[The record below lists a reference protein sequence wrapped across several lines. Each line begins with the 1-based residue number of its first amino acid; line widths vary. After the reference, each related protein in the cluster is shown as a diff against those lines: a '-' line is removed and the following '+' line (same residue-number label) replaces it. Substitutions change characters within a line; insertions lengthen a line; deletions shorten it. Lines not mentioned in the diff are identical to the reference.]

1 MMTYQ
6 RTGKVQQKTENKD
19 SKSSEQSDPPPQK
32 KQGVRVNGIQQV
44 IDMLRVADAP
54 FRESLLSRIAAQDRS
69 LAIELRRKL
78 GL

>member
-6 RTGKVQQKTENKD
+6 RNGKTN
-19 SKSSEQSDPPPQK
+19 SKSSQSSEQSDPPPQK

-44 IDMLRVADAP
+44 LDMLRVADAP
-54 FRESLLSRIAAQDRS
+54 FRESLLTRIAAQDRN
-69 LAIELRRKL
+69 LAMELRRKL